1 MSDQFDT
8 YRVILKLA
16 QEHRTKLALRR
27 AFDAAGIK
35 NYETESIPGYY
46 RRRRG
51 KDGPIDPVGIWFE
64 DDELHIYWGKEPARP
79 EHLLGY
85 IFSPVP
91 YQWWKDKMAGKPWP
105 DEHQYQ
111 DPIEGKPIGAAVVPA
126 SDREVARGDNAGEQI
141 RPSQILADQ
150 IDVNLRK
157 LRQYDKI
164 VSDEHK
170 VQAQTVRSDLLQQ
183 SREAHEKREEL
194 LAPHRKAVE
203 EINRE
208 WKSLEDKAQDGADK
222 LRFAMEAWRTEQLKR
237 EREERERLEQER
249 LDHEAALKRQADE
262 AAAAVERGEPPPEPE
277 FIAPPVAPERTAPP
291 TSFKGATGRA
301 AHERT
306 QEVITEEDVEDW
318 KMLFL
323 YFVPEKESR
332 AFILKRANT
341 VLKRVGEVPAG
352 CKTRTVAKVA

>member
-35 NYETESIPGYY
+35 SYETESIPGYY
-46 RRRRG
+46 RKRRD

-64 DDELHIYWGKEPARP
+64 DDELHIYWGNKPARL
-79 EHLLGY
+79 ESILGY
-85 IFSPVP
+85 IWNPVP
-91 YQWWKDKMAGKPWP
+91 YSWWKDKCAGKPWP
-105 DEHQYQ
+105 DEHQ
-111 DPIEGKPIGAAVVPA
+111 PNLAEESEPVPA
-126 SDREVARGDNAGEQI
+126 SDRVVARGDNVGEQI

-170 VQAQTVRSDLLQQ
+170 VQAQTVRSDLLKQ
-183 SREAHEKREEL
+183 SREAEEKREAL

-203 EINRE
+203 EINSE
-208 WKSLEDKAQDGADK
+208 WKTLRDKAQDGADK
-222 LRFAMEAWRTEQLKR
+222 LRFAMEAFRTEQLNR
-237 EREERERLEQER
+237 EQEERQRLEQER

-301 AHERT
+301 AHERN

-332 AFILKRANT
+332 AFMLKRANT